1 MVITKRNSH
10 EIQSPGANTQ
20 EFKAA
25 AMLCGISLYSQSSPE
40 KYLSAVGSN
49 YYRVS

>member
-25 AMLCGISLYSQSSPE
+25 VMLCGISLYSQPSPE